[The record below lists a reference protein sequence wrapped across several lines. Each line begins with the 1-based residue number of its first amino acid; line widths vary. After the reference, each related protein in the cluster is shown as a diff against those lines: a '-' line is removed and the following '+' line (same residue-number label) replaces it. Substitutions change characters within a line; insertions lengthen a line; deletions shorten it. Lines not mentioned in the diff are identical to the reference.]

1 MDVWL
6 DKMGLKEETPDPDR
20 DFLLD
25 LGNSLEP
32 VIAGLYEKQTG
43 RTLIA
48 LAPPGIWEH
57 PKHPMLLGSPD
68 RLVRGERRG
77 VELKSEN
84 LFQDKFGESGTDQV
98 PEHYLIQCAH
108 YMAITNYDAWD
119 VALLHG
125 GARFNIYTINRDLE
139 LEKAMVEQLL
149 NWWN

>member
-1 MDVWL
+1 MARSETEGNRRQRRSRDSRSLAVEVPDGCL
-6 DKMGLKEETPDPDR
+6 ARQDGTPDPDR

-77 VELKSEN
+77 VELKS
-84 LFQDKFGESGTDQV
+84 
-98 PEHYLIQCAH
+98 
-108 YMAITNYDAWD
+108 
-119 VALLHG
+119 
-125 GARFNIYTINRDLE
+125 
-139 LEKAMVEQLL
+139 
-149 NWWN
+149 